1 MANII
6 QRKFCGRD
14 REEARRE
21 ARRYWED
28 NRDSLGL
35 SLREF
40 CDRCVSIGRHGE
52 MIVFVDRDL
61 AVQRSSA

>member
-1 MANII
+1 MPNII

-14 REEARRE
+14 REDARRE
-21 ARRYWED
+21 ARRYWEE
-28 NRDSLGL
+28 NRDMLGL

-52 MIVFVDRDL
+52 TIVFVDRDL
-61 AVQRSSA
+61 QLQRTSA